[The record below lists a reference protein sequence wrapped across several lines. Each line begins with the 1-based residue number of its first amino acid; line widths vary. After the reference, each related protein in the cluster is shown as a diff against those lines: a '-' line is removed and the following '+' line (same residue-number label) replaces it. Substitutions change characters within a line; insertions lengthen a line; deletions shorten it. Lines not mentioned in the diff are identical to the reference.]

1 MEELRLTRPTEAMS
15 GEISAYRQAMLDAG
29 SEMDGCGPLSRMEDP
44 AEWIAF
50 CKTLDEGT
58 NVPERWIPATQFVCL
73 RGEKIVGMIQVRR
86 ELNDFLREYAGHIG
100 YSVRP
105 DERKKGVATWM
116 LQNVLPYCRDIGLT
130 RVMVAEDTPISLEIW
145 EKVLPASS
153 ISATCR
159 RWVMA
164 WISLKV
170 HRSSKKR

>member
-1 MEELRLTRPTEAMS
+1 MEELHLMRPTEAMS
-15 GEISAYRQAMLDAG
+15 SEIAAYRQAMLDAG

-58 NVPERWIPATQFVCL
+58 NVPERWVPATQFVCL

-86 ELNDFLREYAGHIG
+86 ELNDYLRNYAGHIG

-116 LQNVLPYCRDIGLT
+116 LQNALPYCRDIGST
-130 RVMVAEDTPISLEIW
+130 RVMVACEPWNDGSRKTVLHGGGVYAKTVHCKERNINLEQY
-145 EKVLPASS
+145 
-153 ISATCR
+153 
-159 RWVMA
+159 
-164 WISLKV
+164 WITL
-170 HRSSKKR
+170 

>member
-58 NVPERWIPATQFVCL
+58 NVPERWVPATQFVCL
-73 RGEKIVGMIQVRR
+73 RGAKIAGMIQVRR
-86 ELNDFLREYAGHIG
+86 ELNDYLRNYAGHIG

-105 DERKKGVATWM
+105 DERQQGIATWM
-116 LQNVLPYCRDIGLT
+116 LHNVLTYCREIGLK
-130 RVMVAEDTPISLEIW
+130 RVMVACEPWNVGRRKTILRNGGVYEKTVHEDGENIDLEHY
-145 EKVLPASS
+145 
-153 ISATCR
+153 
-159 RWVMA
+159 
-164 WISLKV
+164 WISLT
-170 HRSSKKR
+170 

>member
-44 AEWIAF
+44 AEWLAF
-50 CKTLDEGT
+50 CRQLDDPAT
-58 NVPERWIPATQFVCL
+58 TPPHWVPMTQFVCL
-73 RGEKIVGMIQVRR
+73 RGAKIAGMIQVRR

-116 LQNVLPYCRDIGLT
+116 LQNVLPHCRDIGLT
-130 RVMVAEDTPISLEIW
+130 RVMVACEPWNDGSRKTILHGGGVYAKTVHCEEQNIDLEQY
-145 EKVLPASS
+145 
-153 ISATCR
+153 
-159 RWVMA
+159 
-164 WISLKV
+164 WITL
-170 HRSSKKR
+170 